1 MDKDTIS
8 FLMPK
13 QQEYEHDYGMEMD
26 RLGEDIGEDVI
37 RVYRQWMLPLSTV
50 NTDVWNI
57 SKLDKKW
64 AITVREWCLYEHT
77 NKPIWGQSNKIIFAL
92 GKIK

>member
-37 RVYRQWMLPLSTV
+37 RVYRQ
-50 NTDVWNI
+50 
-57 SKLDKKW
+57 
-64 AITVREWCLYEHT
+64 
-77 NKPIWGQSNKIIFAL
+77 
-92 GKIK
+92 